1 MEAYAVRSAIQLA
14 IDLGL
19 QAVDIEV
26 DSQIVVNALLNHDP
40 YFTLY
45 GRLIND
51 TKIAVQSCLS
61 VQFLHV
67 K

>member
-1 MEAYAVRSAIQLA
+1 METYAARSAIQLA

-26 DSQIVVNALLNHDP
+26 DSQTVVNALLNHDP

-51 TKIAVQSCLS
+51 TKIAAQSCLS